1 MNIGL
6 IGSGGRE
13 HALCQKIFESK
24 ISKKIF
30 CFPGNAGTADIAT
43 NIDINIL
50 NFKNVLNHIKENKID
65 LVIVGPEEPLVKG
78 IVDFLS
84 KNKVKVFG
92 PNKFASKLEGS
103 KAFMKNLCKQNNI
116 PTADYKVCKN
126 ITHVSNF
133 IKKNKFPIVVKA
145 DGLAAGKGVTICK
158 TKNKVFKISKQIFGG
173 KFKSSKTLVLEEF
186 LEGEEASYFIIVDKN
201 NFKFFGTAQ
210 DHKKVGEKDRGPN
223 TGGMGAYSPS
233 NIINKDIENK
243 VINKIINPTLA
254 ALKRKKKAYT
264 GFLYAGL
271 MIKNEEPYLI
281 EYNVRMGD
289 PECQVILPRLKTDFM
304 KIINYSV
311 RNKLNKIKINW
322 TKKKSMTIVLCS
334 KGYPGSYK
342 KNQNINNLNMINL
355 KKNFYIFHAGTKI
368 MNDNLVSNGG
378 RVLNVTGLGNKFKDI
393 RRDIINILKKIN
405 WRKGFYRKDIG
416 WRIINKWELLE
427 GDSKESQFYI

>member
-13 HALCQKIFESK
+13 HALCKKIFESK

-30 CFPGNAGTADIAT
+30 CFPGNAGTAHIAK

-126 ITHVSNF
+126 IAHVSNF

-158 TKNKVFKISKQIFGG
+158 TKSKVFKISKQIFRG

-186 LEGEEASYFIIVDKN
+186 LEGEEASYFLIVDKN

-210 DHKKVGEKDRGPN
+210 DHKRVRENDKGPN
-223 TGGMGAYSPS
+223 TGGMGAYSPAPIVDE
-233 NIINKDIENK
+233 NIEKKIINKI
-243 VINKIINPTLA
+243 VRPTLN
-254 ALKRKKKAYT
+254 ALKKKKKPYK
-264 GFLYAGL
+264 GFLYVGL
-271 MIKNEEPYLI
+271 MIKKNEPYLI
-281 EYNVRMGD
+281 EFNVRMGD
-289 PECQVILPRLKTDFM
+289 PECQVILPRLKSDLL
-304 KIINYSV
+304 KIINNTVSD
-311 RNKLNKIKINW
+311 KLKVTPINW
-322 TKKKSMTIVLCS
+322 KKNKCMTIVLCS
-334 KGYPGSYK
+334 KGYPGKYL
-342 KNQNINNLNMINL
+342 KNKIIKNINKIKL
-355 KKNFYIFHAGTKI
+355 KKNETIFHAGTRLQ
-368 MNDNLVSNGG
+368 NNAVFSNGG
-378 RVLNVTGLGNKFKDI
+378 RVLNFTSSGENFINVRK
-393 RRDIINILKKIN
+393 NILRLIKKLN
-405 WRKGFYRKDIG
+405 WKNGFFRKDIG
-416 WRIINKWELLE
+416 WKIINK
-427 GDSKESQFYI
+427 

>member
-13 HALCQKIFESK
+13 HALCKKIFESK

-30 CFPGNAGTADIAT
+30 CFPGNAGTAHIAT

-126 ITHVSNF
+126 IAHVSNF

-158 TKNKVFKISKQIFGG
+158 TKSKVFKISKQIFRG

-186 LEGEEASYFIIVDKN
+186 LEGEEASYFLIVDKN

-210 DHKKVGEKDRGPN
+210 DHKRVRENDKGPN
-223 TGGMGAYSPS
+223 TGGMGAYSPAPIVDE
-233 NIINKDIENK
+233 NIEKKIINKI
-243 VINKIINPTLA
+243 VRPTLN
-254 ALKRKKKAYT
+254 ALKKKKKPYK
-264 GFLYAGL
+264 GFLYVGL
-271 MIKNEEPYLI
+271 MIKKNEPYLI
-281 EYNVRMGD
+281 EFNVRMGD
-289 PECQVILPRLKTDFM
+289 PECQVILPRLKSDLL
-304 KIINYSV
+304 KIINNTVSD
-311 RNKLNKIKINW
+311 KLKVTPINW
-322 TKKKSMTIVLCS
+322 KKNKCMTIVLCS
-334 KGYPGSYK
+334 KGYPGKYL
-342 KNQNINNLNMINL
+342 KNKIIKNINKIKL
-355 KKNFYIFHAGTKI
+355 KKNETIFHAGTRLQ
-368 MNDNLVSNGG
+368 NNAVFSNGG
-378 RVLNVTGLGNKFKDI
+378 RVLNFTSSGKNFINVRK
-393 RRDIINILKKIN
+393 NILRLIKKLN
-405 WRKGFYRKDIG
+405 WKNGFFRKDIG
-416 WRIINKWELLE
+416 WKIINK
-427 GDSKESQFYI
+427 

>member
-13 HALCQKIFESK
+13 HALCKKIFESK

-30 CFPGNAGTADIAT
+30 CFPGNAGTAHIAK

-126 ITHVSNF
+126 IAHVSNF

-158 TKNKVFKISKQIFGG
+158 TKSKVFKISKQIFRG

-186 LEGEEASYFIIVDKN
+186 LEGEEASYFLIVDKN

-210 DHKKVGEKDRGPN
+210 DHKRVRENDKGPN
-223 TGGMGAYSPS
+223 TGGMGAYSPAPIVDE
-233 NIINKDIENK
+233 NIEKKIINKI
-243 VINKIINPTLA
+243 VRPTLN
-254 ALKRKKKAYT
+254 ALKKKKKPYK
-264 GFLYAGL
+264 GFLYVGL
-271 MIKNEEPYLI
+271 MIKKNEPYLI
-281 EYNVRMGD
+281 EFNVRMGD
-289 PECQVILPRLKTDFM
+289 PECQVILPRLKSDLL
-304 KIINYSV
+304 KIINNTVSD
-311 RNKLNKIKINW
+311 KLKVTPINW
-322 TKKKSMTIVLCS
+322 KKNKCMTIVLCS
-334 KGYPGSYK
+334 KGYPGKYL
-342 KNQNINNLNMINL
+342 KNKIIKNINKIKL
-355 KKNFYIFHAGTKI
+355 KKNETIFHAGTRLE
-368 MNDNLVSNGG
+368 NNAVFSNGG
-378 RVLNVTGLGNKFKDI
+378 RVLNFTSSGENFINVRK
-393 RRDIINILKKIN
+393 NILRLIKKLN
-405 WRKGFYRKDIG
+405 WKNGFFRKDIG
-416 WRIINKWELLE
+416 WKIINK
-427 GDSKESQFYI
+427 

>member
-30 CFPGNAGTADIAT
+30 CFPGNAGTAHIAK

-126 ITHVSNF
+126 IAHVSNF

-145 DGLAAGKGVTICK
+145 DGLAAGKGVAICK
-158 TKNKVFKISKQIFGG
+158 TKSKVFKISKQIFGG

-186 LEGEEASYFIIVDKN
+186 LEGEEVSYFLIVDKN

-210 DHKKVGEKDRGPN
+210 DHKKVRENDKGPN
-223 TGGMGAYSPS
+223 TGGMGAYSPAPIVDE
-233 NIINKDIENK
+233 NIEKKIINKIVK
-243 VINKIINPTLA
+243 PTLN
-254 ALKRKKKAYT
+254 ALKKKKKPYK
-264 GFLYAGL
+264 GFLYVGL
-271 MIKNEEPYLI
+271 MIKKNEPYLI
-281 EYNVRMGD
+281 EFNVRMGD
-289 PECQVILPRLKTDFM
+289 PECQVILPRLKSDLL
-304 KIINYSV
+304 KIIKNTVSD
-311 RNKLNKIKINW
+311 KLKVTPINW
-322 TKKKSMTIVLCS
+322 KKNKCMTVVLCS
-334 KGYPGSYK
+334 KGYPGKYL
-342 KNQNINNLNMINL
+342 KNKIIKNINKIKL
-355 KKNFYIFHAGTKI
+355 KKNETIFHAGTRLQ
-368 MNDNLVSNGG
+368 NNAVFSNGG
-378 RVLNVTGLGNKFKDI
+378 RVLNFTSSGENFLNVRK
-393 RRDIINILKKIN
+393 NILRLIKKLN
-405 WRKGFYRKDIG
+405 WKNGFFRKDIG
-416 WRIINKWELLE
+416 WKIINK
-427 GDSKESQFYI
+427 